1 MTPTELTI
9 CGPAS
14 RQHPNNR
21 VPSVPRVFLL
31 SPANTSSIR
40 GRLLLNEDSKSELA
54 QQIRREGAALGDV
67 FSFISSLYFRGKL
80 AYASAFS
87 NPPSGVPGVLIMT
100 TSRGLLQ
107 PNTII
112 NSEDLKE
119 MSGVPI
125 DLGEPRYREP
135 ICRDARALARKLPRG
150 SEIVLLGSIA
160 SGKYVDLLVDVFAEN
175 LRFPQ
180 RFVGRGDMSRGGLM
194 LRCVEARIEL
204 DYVPVA
210 TTVRRGI
217 RPPKLSARTR
227 RVL

>member
-1 MTPTELTI
+1 MTPTELVI

-14 RQHPNNR
+14 RPHPNDR
-21 VPSVPRVFLL
+21 APSVPRVFLL

-87 NPPSGVPGVLIMT
+87 NPPSGLPGVLIMT

-125 DLGEPRYREP
+125 DLGDPRYREP
-135 ICRDARALARKLPRG
+135 ICRDARALAGNLPRE

-160 SGKYVDLLVDVFAEN
+160 SGKYVDLLVDVFAEK
-175 LRFPQ
+175 LRFPE

-227 RVL
+227 RVP